1 MLEVKLLG
9 QFEIALD
16 GQSLEIPSRP
26 AQSLLAFLMLN
37 RGAAHRREK
46 LAGLLWPDSSESNA
60 RNNLRQAL
68 WRIRKMIGDGY
79 LVADKVS
86 VSFSAEKDYWL
97 DAQIL
102 ETAAGGN
109 APVEVL
115 ERAVSVYEGELLPGF
130 YDQWVTLERER
141 LQALFEQ
148 RIHGLSQLLVEDG
161 RWDDVTKWAERWISL
176 GQAPEPAYRALMT
189 AAAGRGDQAGVVAA
203 FHRCVEAL
211 EEEVGVE
218 PSPETLDIFEKLTS
232 GEIIFQAQKTYTNAG
247 PSVKLPL
254 QMTPFIGREEERA
267 RLTALL
273 EDAAVKVITV
283 LGPGGMG
290 KTRLAI
296 EAAGLQAE
304 AFSDGV
310 YFINLASIDDA
321 GLITSQ
327 IGDTLNFQFHHKHKR
342 EQWEYDTQIEQLL
355 AYLKEKQLLL
365 LLDNSE
371 HLLTTALPSLP
382 AWDKSVDQLVADIV
396 RTAPQVK
403 ILATSRERLHLHGET
418 VLPLGGLDFPASA
431 AIDSPDVPDF
441 AAYDAIQLF
450 REGVRRARPDFELDP
465 DNLADVVDICRLVG
479 GMPLAIELSSAW
491 VELLSPPEIAAEIR
505 SSLDFLETDLGN
517 IPDRQRSVRL
527 VFESTW
533 DRLAPTEQEVFQQ
546 LSVFRGGFTR
556 EAAQAVT
563 GTSLRT
569 LRALVNKSLLRP
581 DLTGRYQLHE
591 LLRQFA
597 AEHLAQDPV
606 AEAAVKDRHC
616 AYFSSFLLKKEPV
629 LRGPSQGEALTD
641 IEAEIDNVRPAWR
654 WAVAHENY
662 KEIEK
667 AMESMAEYLRIRGRL
682 DEAYRFFQPAA
693 ASLGWGG
700 FGRPEDIPDSDIT
713 FNDMMRLLDRPPTRA
728 ENGNERQLALAKI
741 LARDNRQH

>member
-148 RIHGLSQLLVEDG
+148 RIHSLSQLLVEDG

-517 IPDRQRSVRL
+517 IPDRQRSIRL

-713 FNDMMRLLDRPPTRA
+713 FNDMMRLLDRPPARA